1 MPSSTPSS
9 SGSPRPSAMRSSNPP
24 APPFAW
30 RANAVLFVLTVAS
43 VFFTGAYHDDRS
55 LFAPESIKEG
65 VQFAGALLSILL
77 AHEFGHYIA
86 ARIHKVDATLPFF
99 IPMPL
104 SPFGTMG
111 AVIRMRGVIPTRA
124 ALLDIGAA
132 GPLAGLALAVPMY
145 LWGAAHSTVVAPT
158 SAEGSVQLGESLL
171 IRVMDRLVA
180 PQVPAG
186 MDLMYSPVAY
196 AAWAGLF
203 VTMINLIPVAQL
215 DGGHIAYALFGSRQN
230 RIGQLVHRAMLVF
243 FFVSLGSFIVRDVR
257 GGIGLYRIGTHV
269 FNSMFWLVW
278 FEILAVLG
286 AVSGKRRAPDD
297 EEHHPLGVRERIFG
311 VIALATLA
319 SVGRDKHSALLW
331 GAWFVG
337 LAVLLAMEARW
348 GVLKTPSVL
357 DHPPTGGERLG
368 FVRAAIAILSLVLF
382 ALLFMPTPFAL

>member
-1 MPSSTPSS
+1 MQSSTPSS
-9 SGSPRPSAMRSSNPP
+9 SGSPQPSAMRSSNPP
-24 APPFAW
+24 APRFAW
-30 RANAVLFVLTVAS
+30 RANAVLFLLTVAS
-43 VFFTGAYHDDRS
+43 VYYTGAQHEDRS
-55 LFAPESIKEG
+55 IFSPESIKDG
-65 VQFAGALLSILL
+65 VQFASALLSILL

-132 GPLAGLALAVPMY
+132 GPLAGLALAIPMY

-158 SAEGSVQLGESLL
+158 HSENMVQLGESVLL
-171 IRVMDRLVA
+171 RLMDRVA
-180 PQVPAG
+180 APSVPDG
-186 MDLMYSPVAY
+186 MDLSLSPVAY

-243 FFVSLGSFIVRDVR
+243 FFVSLGSFVLRDVR
-257 GGIGLYRIGTHV
+257 SGIGLYRIGTHV

-286 AVSGKRRAPDD
+286 ALAGKRRSSDD
-297 EEHHPLGVRERIFG
+297 EHRPLGVRERVIG
-311 VIALATLA
+311 VIALTTLA
-319 SVGRDKHSALLW
+319 SIGREQHSKMLW
-331 GAWFVG
+331 IAWFVG
-337 LAVLLAMEARW
+337 LAVLLAMEAKW

-368 FVRAAIAILSLVLF
+368 FARAAIAILSLVLF